1 MGQGGRGQGGGQ
13 GGRGQGAGGQGA
25 GGRGQ
30 GIKVVEGEGGRGKG
44 EGERGKNNYPNEFLV
59 VDKNFHGEG
68 NPRARTQNNWF

>member
-1 MGQGGRGQGGGQ
+1 MKRRKRG
-13 GGRGQGAGGQGA
+13 GA

-44 EGERGKNNYPNEFLV
+44 KGGRGKGEGGRGKGEGGRGKNNYPNEFLV

-68 NPRARTQNNWF
+68 NPRERTQNNWF